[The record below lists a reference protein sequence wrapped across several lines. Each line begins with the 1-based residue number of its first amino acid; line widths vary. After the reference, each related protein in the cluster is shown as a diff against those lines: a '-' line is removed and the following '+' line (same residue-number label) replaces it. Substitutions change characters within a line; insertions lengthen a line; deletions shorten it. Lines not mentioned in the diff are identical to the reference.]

1 MSLHT
6 AKLFIRP
13 LALAATALF
22 FHISVASAADSAGD
36 IQQQMKG
43 LLTGTITAHFG
54 SQSGPREGGKVTA
67 RVVDSQELV
76 KQLLLGRTP
85 SGAETTK
92 HFGVSG
98 DSAKTQARERPV
110 AYRDSQAAVR
120 HVLLGQSHASD
131 AS

>member
-76 KQLLLGRTP
+76 RQILLGTTTGA
-85 SGAETTK
+85 SGKPETQK
-92 HFGVSG
+92 R
-98 DSAKTQARERPV
+98 QV
-110 AYRDSQAAVR
+110 AFDDVQAAVR
-120 HVLLGQSHASD
+120 QVLLGQRHARD